1 MQPMTMES
9 RWRRTKKQGKSRRK
23 QDWNTIRRRSK
34 VVAKRKRM
42 LMMVRFQMRRTGES
56 RLIFGSF
63 GQHRQP
69 ELWQGFFSK
78 SNVTITLFSPTQ
90 VGGIPLSILKSSR
103 PGVDVEVN
111 APRHLEDLDKLHLED
126 QRHHN
131 HTNQGWRFSF
141 TGSKLR
147 PAEMLRPDPLPLQQQ
162 YLLAT
167 RPRLVFD
174 AMIGDLNWSENYK
187 RGLRVQR
194 NGTLHGSQLG
204 EPAHFMT
211 SLNTISSLHTCH

>member
-1 MQPMTMES
+1 MTMES
-9 RWRRTKKQGKSRRK
+9 RWRKTKKQRKSRRK
-23 QDWNTIRRRSK
+23 QSRTTIRRQSEVR
-34 VVAKRKRM
+34 AKRKRM
-42 LMMVRFQMRRTGES
+42 LMMVRFQMRKTGES
-56 RLIFGSF
+56 RLIFGSS
-63 GQHRQP
+63 GQHRQL
-69 ELWQGFFSK
+69 ELWQGFLSK
-78 SNVTITLFSPTQ
+78 NALTITLFSPTQ
-90 VGGIPLSILKSSR
+90 VGGIPLSTLKSSR

-141 TGSKLR
+141 SGSKLR
-147 PAEMLRPDPLPLQQQ
+147 PAEMFRPDPLPLQQQ

-174 AMIGDLNWSENYK
+174 VMIGDLNWSENYK

-204 EPAHFMT
+204 EPGHFMT

>member
-63 GQHRQP
+63 GQHRQL
-69 ELWQGFFSK
+69 ELWQGFRSK
-78 SNVTITLFSPTQ
+78 NAVTITLFSPTQ
-90 VGGIPLSILKSSR
+90 VSGIPLSTLKSSR

-141 TGSKLR
+141 SGSKLR
-147 PAEMLRPDPLPLQQQ
+147 PAEMFRPDPLPLQQQ

-174 AMIGDLNWSENYK
+174 VMIGDLNWSENYK
-187 RGLRVQR
+187 SGLRVQR

>member
-1 MQPMTMES
+1 
-9 RWRRTKKQGKSRRK
+9 
-23 QDWNTIRRRSK
+23 
-34 VVAKRKRM
+34 M

-63 GQHRQP
+63 GQHRQL
-69 ELWQGFFSK
+69 ELWQGFLSK
-78 SNVTITLFSPTQ
+78 NTVTITLFSPTQ
-90 VGGIPLSILKSSR
+90 VGGIPLSTLKSSR

-174 AMIGDLNWSENYK
+174 AKIGDLNWSENYK
-187 RGLRVQR
+187 SGLRVQR
-194 NGTLHGSQLG
+194 NGKFAWFSTGGAGTFYDFAEHHLLSTHLPLRHSHKSQ
-204 EPAHFMT
+204 
-211 SLNTISSLHTCH
+211 

>member
-1 MQPMTMES
+1 
-9 RWRRTKKQGKSRRK
+9 
-23 QDWNTIRRRSK
+23 
-34 VVAKRKRM
+34 M

-63 GQHRQP
+63 GQHRQL
-69 ELWQGFFSK
+69 ELWQGFSSI
-78 SNVTITLFSPTQ
+78 SNVTIALFSPTQ
-90 VGGIPLSILKSSR
+90 VGGIPLSTHKSSR

-111 APRHLEDLDKLHLED
+111 APRHLEHLDKLHLED

-131 HTNQGWRFSF
+131 RTNQRFSF
-141 TGSKLR
+141 SGSKLR
-147 PAEMLRPDPLPLQQQ
+147 PAEMFRPDPLPLQQQ

-174 AMIGDLNWSENYK
+174 IMIGDLNWSENYK
-187 RGLRVQR
+187 SGLRVQR

-204 EPAHFMT
+204 EPGHFTT
-211 SLNTISSLHTCH
+211 SLNTISSQHTCH

>member
-63 GQHRQP
+63 GQHRQLEP
-69 ELWQGFFSK
+69 WQGFLSK
-78 SNVTITLFSPTQ
+78 NALTITLFSPTQ
-90 VGGIPLSILKSSR
+90 VSGIPLSTLKSSR

-147 PAEMLRPDPLPLQQQ
+147 PAEMFRPDPLPLQQQ